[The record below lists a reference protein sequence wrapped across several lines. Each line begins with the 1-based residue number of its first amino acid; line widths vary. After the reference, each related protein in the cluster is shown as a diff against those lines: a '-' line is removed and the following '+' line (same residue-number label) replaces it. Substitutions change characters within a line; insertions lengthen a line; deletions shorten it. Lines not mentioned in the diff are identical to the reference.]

1 MALSHGGEA
10 ATTDRE
16 GTRLLG
22 QLKAIGRRIVEML
35 ERRRAE
41 RLRRNPGPLVRG
53 LRDARSV
60 LVVCQGNV
68 IRSVFAAH
76 LLSAALED
84 RAPIV
89 IRSAGLETV
98 PGWRA
103 HPYVG
108 AYAANLQIDLRG
120 HSSALAT
127 KTMVAAADVVLVM
140 EVSQL
145 VVVRRR
151 FPGTRRKTFLLSA
164 LAPDVPLEIRDPNGK
179 DEATFDACLDQIA
192 RALKPVIDIVRSAN
206 RSATLS

>member
-1 MALSHGGEA
+1 MALS
-10 ATTDRE
+10 
-16 GTRLLG
+16 
-22 QLKAIGRRIVEML
+22 QLKAIGRRIVEMV

-41 RLRRNPGPLVRG
+41 RLRRNPGPLVRS

-84 RAPIV
+84 LAPIV

-98 PGWRA
+98 PGWPA

-127 KTMVAAADVVLVM
+127 QTMVAAADVVLVM

-151 FPGTRRKTFLLSA
+151 FPGTRRK
-164 LAPDVPLEIRDPNGK
+164 
-179 DEATFDACLDQIA
+179 
-192 RALKPVIDIVRSAN
+192 
-206 RSATLS
+206 